1 MDWQK
6 DLSKRALALRMIGIG
21 WYIAFC
27 LLGGAVGG
35 YFLDRHFDTLPL
47 FTIVLLTVGLFVAF
61 YGIYRIVRPL
71 MKEEQKKTKG
81 ED

>member
-27 LLGGAVGG
+27 LLGGAAGG
-35 YFLDRHFDTLPL
+35 YFLDRHLDTLPV

-61 YGIYRIVRPL
+61 YGVYRIVRPL

-81 ED
+81 EG

>member
-1 MDWQK
+1 MNWQK

-27 LLGGAVGG
+27 LIGGAVGG
-35 YFLDRHFDTLPL
+35 YFLDQWQDTLPV

-61 YGIYRIVRPL
+61 YGVYRIVRPL

>member
-35 YFLDRHFDTLPL
+35 YFLDRHLDTLPL

-61 YGIYRIVRPL
+61 YGVYRIVRPL
-71 MKEEQKKTKG
+71 MKEEQKKAKG
-81 ED
+81 EG